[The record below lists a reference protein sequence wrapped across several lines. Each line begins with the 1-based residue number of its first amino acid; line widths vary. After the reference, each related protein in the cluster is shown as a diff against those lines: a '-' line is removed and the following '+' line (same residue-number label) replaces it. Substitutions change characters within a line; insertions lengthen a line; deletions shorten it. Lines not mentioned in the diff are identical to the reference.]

1 MERKQLY
8 VMLVSMHGQV
18 SEEQGLRRVVEM
30 NMEKIQAEWQLQETQ
45 WLVEHEE
52 EVRAL
57 RQRNLHLS
65 QVLQDTRSQY
75 HDYIAEQERE
85 VFRWCLAKDVYFTI
99 LTPFQNSEIMQDL
112 ITKQAGLESELELR
126 TKQLSQST
134 IKRGN
139 HSEQKEILVDI
150 LEQICT
156 QGLVPS
162 DCL

>member
-1 MERKQLY
+1 
-8 VMLVSMHGQV
+8 
-18 SEEQGLRRVVEM
+18 
-30 NMEKIQAEWQLQETQ
+30 
-45 WLVEHEE
+45 
-52 EVRAL
+52 
-57 RQRNLHLS
+57 
-65 QVLQDTRSQY
+65 
-75 HDYIAEQERE
+75 
-85 VFRWCLAKDVYFTI
+85 
-99 LTPFQNSEIMQDL
+99 MQDL

-126 TKQLSQST
+126 TKQLSQSI

>member
-65 QVLQDTRSQY
+65 QMLQDTRSQY

-85 VFRWCLAKDVYFTI
+85 VFMMVF
-99 LTPFQNSEIMQDL
+99 S
-112 ITKQAGLESELELR
+112 
-126 TKQLSQST
+126 
-134 IKRGN
+134 
-139 HSEQKEILVDI
+139 
-150 LEQICT
+150 
-156 QGLVPS
+156 
-162 DCL
+162 